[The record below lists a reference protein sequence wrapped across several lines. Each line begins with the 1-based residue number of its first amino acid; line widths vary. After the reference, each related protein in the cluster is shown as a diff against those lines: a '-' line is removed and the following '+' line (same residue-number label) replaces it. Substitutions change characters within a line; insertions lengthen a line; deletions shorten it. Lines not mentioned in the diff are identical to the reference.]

1 MCAFTQMRNHDKP
14 PTSYLFCSGQ
24 QFAFPFFFCA
34 WNAYTPPRG
43 MRMKISEIAPP
54 EVGKGAARI
63 ILTGREE
70 VVIEGHKGLFSY
82 ETKCIRIR
90 SKSGLVTVSG
100 QDLIIDHLGVQDL
113 LIHGKVEDVAVDGE
127 KA

>member
-1 MCAFTQMRNHDKP
+1 
-14 PTSYLFCSGQ
+14 
-24 QFAFPFFFCA
+24 
-34 WNAYTPPRG
+34 

-82 ETKCIRIR
+82 ETERIR
-90 SKSGLVTVSG
+90 VRTEKGLWTVTG
-100 QDLIIDHLGVQDL
+100 RGLIISFFGVRDL
-113 LIHGKVEDVAVDGE
+113 LIRGEVTGVEMEGAT
-127 KA
+127 

>member
-1 MCAFTQMRNHDKP
+1 
-14 PTSYLFCSGQ
+14 
-24 QFAFPFFFCA
+24 
-34 WNAYTPPRG
+34 
-43 MRMKISEIAPP
+43 MKINEIAPP